1 MSQVLPETVTVE
13 LKDGSLASLR
23 PIRPDDAPR
32 LQAFHTRLSSDSIYL
47 RWLSAHPVL
56 SDAEA
61 AALSTVDYATRM
73 AFVATRPVDGEEH
86 VIGVARYGVVS
97 PERPDEAE
105 AAIVVEDAFQSRGL
119 GTHLLRAL
127 WTYAR
132 ANGIRYWVAEINV
145 ENNRMLKFI
154 QRGGMPTTRRLE
166 SGSWQIKIDITP
178 PDVPVAKGA

>member
-13 LKDGSLASLR
+13 LKDGTPVALR

-61 AALSTVDYATRM
+61 AALSTVDYTTRM

-132 ANGIRYWVAEINV
+132 AHGIRYWVAEINV

-154 QRGGMPTTRRLE
+154 QRGGLPTTRRLE
-166 SGSWQIKIDITP
+166 SGSWQIKIDIAP
-178 PDVPVAKGA
+178 PDAAA